1 MFADACHGREE
12 MESQF
17 LRTAVAIGARQA
29 KPFNQTQHVCAEDC
43 DLPPCRIGTK
53 GTRDYMASGKFVFQ
67 DVIDFFAFV
76 ATLPVPQYV
85 GAVCVFHAAT
95 GCASSDMLID
105 CVIDSKSL
113 KNLFGEDHAAH
124 RTVRLIYIFALEF
137 YDCLLHN
144 RCTLLMKMFWSV
156 NTS

>member
-76 ATLPVPQYV
+76 ATLPVPQYD
-85 GAVCVFHAAT
+85 VF
-95 GCASSDMLID
+95 
-105 CVIDSKSL
+105 
-113 KNLFGEDHAAH
+113 
-124 RTVRLIYIFALEF
+124 RLEF
-137 YDCLLHN
+137 YVIGHQSEYFVDFAVDSG
-144 RCTLLMKMFWSV
+144 RMKDGCFRFFV
-156 NTS
+156 FRKE

>member
-113 KNLFGEDHAAH
+113 KKSLRRGSRRPPNCTSDLHFRSGIL
-124 RTVRLIYIFALEF
+124 RLLA
-137 YDCLLHN
+137 
-144 RCTLLMKMFWSV
+144 S
-156 NTS
+156 